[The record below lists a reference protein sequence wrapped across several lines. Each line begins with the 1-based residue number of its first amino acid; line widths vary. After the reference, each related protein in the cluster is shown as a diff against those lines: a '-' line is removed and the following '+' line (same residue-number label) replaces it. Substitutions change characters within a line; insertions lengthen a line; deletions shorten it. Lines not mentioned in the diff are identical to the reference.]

1 MCRSAAQEAPWDPRR
16 LAGRRGGAA
25 RGTQHVPKSSGTSES
40 PPRAWDVPRSSR
52 GAVGAES
59 RQGRGQAACPP
70 SPPAVG
76 WGRGRGRAVPPGPH
90 WQHFPLTHPL
100 GFPLP
105 ICLQLTAWGWVMMG
119 DPATPSLPPSPFKPS
134 AFRFS
139 HYFSQAADTG
149 VLRGSSQHRG
159 VPPARAPPP
168 QPPVP
173 SWWYRAPPS
182 PLRTGRGDL
191 PNGAGGL
198 GQHSWRCDGSGSCY
212 GKRPPTRGKP
222 TAQRGRSPH
231 RGPAAPQLPPSL
243 LLCPPAPSPLPAW
256 VLAWGP
262 ASPRVPAPQVRLP
275 WPLAQGGKQQQ
286 GGGGWHSL
294 LGARAK
300 PQCSVSPR

>member
-1 MCRSAAQEAPWDPRR
+1 MP
-16 LAGRRGGAA
+16 
-25 RGTQHVPKSSGTSES
+25 
-40 PPRAWDVPRSSR
+40 
-52 GAVGAES
+52 
-59 RQGRGQAACPP
+59 
-70 SPPAVG
+70 
-76 WGRGRGRAVPPGPH
+76 
-90 WQHFPLTHPL
+90 
-100 GFPLP
+100 
-105 ICLQLTAWGWVMMG
+105 
-119 DPATPSLPPSPFKPS
+119 
-134 AFRFS
+134 
-139 HYFSQAADTG
+139 
-149 VLRGSSQHRG
+149 
-159 VPPARAPPP
+159 PPP

-173 SWWYRAPPS
+173 SRWYRAPPS

-286 GGGGWHSL
+286 GGGGLAQPAGGQSKAPVLGVPQVSSRAWCSPCRAREPLFIAARSSPGGSL
-294 LGARAK
+294 PMRKAVLWGIWQ
-300 PQCSVSPR
+300 PSGVCLSPTEHNHKNRT